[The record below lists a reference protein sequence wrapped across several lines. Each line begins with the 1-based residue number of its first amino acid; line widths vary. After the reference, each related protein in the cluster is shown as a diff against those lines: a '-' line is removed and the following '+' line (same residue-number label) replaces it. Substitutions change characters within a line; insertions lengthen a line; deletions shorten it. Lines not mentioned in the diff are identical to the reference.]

1 MGSFAGA
8 TGLARAGGVTTDG
21 VGSGDTEMA
30 FERKMSGTTMIGRWG
45 AQVSSEC
52 VRR

>member
-8 TGLARAGGVTTDG
+8 TGLGRAGGVTTDG
-21 VGSGDTEMA
+21 VGSGDTEVA
-30 FERKMSGTTMIGRWG
+30 LRKMSGTTIIGRWS